1 MKSVIVF
8 DLIFLSTLLILIIW
22 VLKSLT
28 KLVMLLLLMGTMTY
42 FHNGPLV
49 VIFNISLGFSWLL
62 IIFWIFLIFLFWSLE
77 NVSLIFNISLAI
89 LEELAELAEICA
101 YDYFV
106 VVDEFFL
113 KYFEILFTSLA
124 VFAGIGGGRGDI
136 YEALTV
142 FLSFKIVGSLVTW
155 GLNFDLTLFLNIL
168 LVLLTIKLSQWDL

>member
-1 MKSVIVF
+1 
-8 DLIFLSTLLILIIW
+8 
-22 VLKSLT
+22 
-28 KLVMLLLLMGTMTY
+28 MGTMTY
-42 FHNGPLV
+42 FHNGSLV
-49 VIFNISLGFSWLL
+49 VIFNFSLGFSWLL
-62 IIFWIFLIFLFWSLE
+62 IIFLFWSLE

-136 YEALTV
+136 YEALIV
-142 FLSFKIVGSLVTW
+142 FLSFKIVGSLVT
-155 GLNFDLTLFLNIL
+155 
-168 LVLLTIKLSQWDL
+168 